1 MQKRVFQGRS
11 TMILSEVFVQERL
24 HLSSLSQCTTEP
36 SQLVPRS
43 QKVGSMPLLAKSLDN
58 SSAELTTPSIL
69 TKQTT
74 LSASSILWRLN
85 RPFVSQ
91 FDFYVYH
98 ATFFRNITPSIDE
111 LKSIEYVK
119 PHYPYPYPSRVEP
132 TINPNRRRT
141 LFQLPTPAVRNFHDP
156 TFRPL
161 YLGLNPPQSAQHSRF
176 PLGHPP
182 WSTSPSR
189 QLLSHVSAR
198 LHDRVHH

>member
-58 SSAELTTPSIL
+58 PSAELTTPSIL
-69 TKQTT
+69 IPGLDILIQTKQTT
-74 LSASSILWRLN
+74 MSTSSILWRLN
-85 RPFVSQ
+85 RPFLSQ
-91 FDFYVYH
+91 FGFYVYH
-98 ATFFRNITPSIDE
+98 ATFFRNITPSVDE
-111 LKSIEYVK
+111 LKSIKYVK
-119 PHYPYPYPSRVEP
+119 PHHSYPHPSRIEP
-132 TINPNRRRT
+132 TLNPNRRGTMLR
-141 LFQLPTPAVRNFHDP
+141 LPTPAVRNLHDP

-161 YLGLNPPQSAQHSRF
+161 HLGLNPPQPAQHSRF

-182 WSTSPSR
+182 WSSSSSR
-189 QLLSHVSAR
+189 
-198 LHDRVHH
+198 